1 MAVIQLRL
9 LATGL
14 VPIAL
19 SACAATAPSGP
30 AAQVLR
36 VPFGCAG
43 GERIE
48 VVFDNGR
55 QVATLVRGGRSIE
68 LPQQRSG
75 SGFIYG
81 DGSDT
86 IRGKGKDLTVELA
99 GQPPVH
105 CKAQ

>member
-1 MAVIQLRL
+1 MIHLRRL
-9 LATGL
+9 TAGLAPL
-14 VPIAL
+14 AL
-19 SACAATAPSGP
+19 AACAAAAPSGP

-36 VPFGCAG
+36 VPFGCDG

-48 VVFDNGR
+48 VVFDNDR
-55 QVATLVRGGRSIE
+55 QVATLVRGGRRIE

-81 DGSDT
+81 NGADT
-86 IRGKGKDLTVELA
+86 IRGKGKDLTVEPA

-105 CKAQ
+105 CRAQ